1 MKCRIFLIPL
11 VLCFVLSA
19 CKKKTEVTNGEKVVD
34 VTAFKVE
41 PETIP
46 AIFTY
51 VGVAVSS
58 HPVEIRARVEGYIT
72 KIDYSEGAPVKA
84 GQVLFELDPRDFE
97 AAVNEAKSNVD
108 QAEALY
114 VNAVQNLERLK
125 PLYEQNAVS
134 KKDLDYGVS
143 QELSTKASLK
153 AAQARLAA
161 AELNLSYT
169 KITSPINGIS
179 SFAQSRA
186 GTLITPSVNGLLT
199 TVSVID
205 PIWVNFSISE
215 NEILTENQ
223 EAEAGRLCIPP
234 SNEYHV
240 KLLLADDTYYPY
252 EGKVDFSSPTLDPL
266 TGTMMVRSS
275 FPNPNGILR
284 PGQFVRAKLLGA
296 TRPDAILV
304 PQESVLQGNTGMYV
318 YVINAEN
325 KVETRMIVEGEWYI
339 NYWIINAGLNKGDL
353 VVVEGTNKIQSGS
366 KVNVTKI
373 LEPKLP

>member
-1 MKCRIFLIPL
+1 MKLSYFLIPVAL
-11 VLCFVLSA
+11 ILTLTSCQ
-19 CKKKTEVTNGEKVVD
+19 KKGATSGERVVN

-41 PETIP
+41 PQTIP

-51 VGVAVSS
+51 VGAAVSS

-72 KIDYSEGAPVKA
+72 KIDYNEGSPVKA
-84 GQVLFELDPRDFE
+84 GQVLFELDPQDFE

-114 VNAVQNLERLK
+114 TNAVQNLERLR

-134 KKDLDYGVS
+134 KKDLDFGVS
-143 QELSTKASLK
+143 QELSTKASLS
-153 AAQARLAA
+153 AARARLAA

-169 KITSPINGIS
+169 KIRSPIDGLS
-179 SFAQSRA
+179 SFALSRA
-186 GTLITPSVNGLLT
+186 GSLIIPSINGLLT

-205 PIWVNFSISE
+205 PIWVTFSISE
-215 NEILTENQ
+215 NEILNQ
-223 EAEAGRLCIPP
+223 NKEVEEGRLCIPA

-240 KLLLADDTYYPY
+240 RLLLANNTYYPH

-266 TGTMMVRSS
+266 TGTMMIRSS
-275 FPNPNGILR
+275 FPNPNGVLR

-296 TRPDAILV
+296 TRPNAVIV
-304 PQESVLQGNTGMYV
+304 PQEAVLQGNTGMFV
-318 YVINAEN
+318 YVINAQN
-325 KVETRMIVEGEWYI
+325 KVEARMVIEGEWYF
-339 NYWIINAGLNKGDL
+339 NYWIINTGLNKGDL
-353 VVVEGTNKIQSGS
+353 IVVEGTNKVQSGS
-366 KVNVTKI
+366 KVHVTKT